1 MGAGKPDLWNATL
14 VGRVRDLHYLPAG
27 RVKDGEVER
36 KVGIGLP
43 ISLRRHTLLST
54 RVSDGILKEGE
65 SQDG

>member
-1 MGAGKPDLWNATL
+1 MRARKPDLWNAAL
-14 VGRVRDLHYLPAG
+14 VGLVRDFHYLPA
-27 RVKDGEVER
+27 RWVPDGEVER